1 MDRQTGEHI
10 LASTNTATE
19 TETDGYRRLQVARLM
34 QPRLQS
40 ERFVSVGLLYCNL
53 PHGI

>member
-34 QPRLQS
+34 QPLQS
-40 ERFVSVGLLYCNL
+40 ERFVTVGLLDFNL